1 MLSFFAWTGSAT
13 GRSQYNEEKPYPYLF
28 FRKADYAKRSQLAE
42 NRCFSVYC
50 VSACNSVIRI
60 DRSNPAVYSDLDA
73 DPSVQSIL
81 RKSCYDCHSNETVWP
96 WYSGLAPVS
105 WLVGNDVKEGRRHL
119 NFSEWSTLDERTRLH
134 KKQEIG
140 EEVKAGRM
148 PPWYYLLMHS
158 GSRLK
163 PSEQDLITAWTSS
176 AAEAGAR

>member
-1 MLSFFAWTGSAT
+1 MKKSRTHTYSSERRIMRNVPSWLKTAAFLCIVFLLVI
-13 GRSQYNEEKPYPYLF
+13 Q
-28 FRKADYAKRSQLAE
+28 
-42 NRCFSVYC
+42 
-50 VSACNSVIRI
+50 VIRI